1 MSDKN
6 ISMSG
11 YQWGHFGAIMFDV
24 VAFGTIAFFAYRTR
38 QSIFY
43 SKGNT
48 LGKEKILFNLSIIFW
63 LSIVVA
69 FITLL
74 GLIPIFKDYDEIVI
88 S

>member
-1 MSDKN
+1 MGDKHV
-6 ISMSG
+6 SKEG

-24 VAFGTIAFFAYRTR
+24 ITFCVIAYFAYNTR
-38 QSIFY
+38 RMIASSAKNVLKKSTIV
-43 SKGNT
+43 
-48 LGKEKILFNLSIIFW
+48 FNLNIIFW

-74 GLIPIFKDYDEIVI
+74 GLIPIFQDDKRIVI